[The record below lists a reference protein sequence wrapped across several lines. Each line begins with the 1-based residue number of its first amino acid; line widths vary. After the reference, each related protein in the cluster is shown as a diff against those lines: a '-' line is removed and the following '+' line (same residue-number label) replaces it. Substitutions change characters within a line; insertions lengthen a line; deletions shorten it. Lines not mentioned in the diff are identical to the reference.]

1 MKASPASCVLL
12 MHNYSSITA
21 ATILY
26 MYLFPLKPMVLH
38 GQMLLTYKHI
48 NLDLTNEMYK
58 HKSNRQTE
66 HITHLYTD

>member
-1 MKASPASCVLL
+1 

-58 HKSNRQTE
+58 HTSQTDKQN
-66 HITHLYTD
+66 I